1 MGGLDIVSIRNIQNK
16 VGALR
21 LKNQNNISVV
31 QNKTME
37 SQFYEIPE
45 WFNDIDM
52 RSDEEGLVNF
62 IYELINCGTD
72 NR

>member
-1 MGGLDIVSIRNIQNK
+1 
-16 VGALR
+16 
-21 LKNQNNISVV
+21 
-31 QNKTME
+31 ME